1 MLANRP
7 DPRLR
12 MRSPAPGPRGGGL
25 YLSELQ
31 RTRLLDAAFAIVA
44 ERGYRGM
51 AVRAVSERAGVSS
64 KTFYDLFSD
73 REDCFLQAFDYGL
86 DRLVPV
92 VLPAFEA
99 EGEWAAGVRAG
110 LGAMLAFLDGEPE
123 LRVLVF
129 VEALGVGPRVLVR
142 RAQVL
147 DELAALIDQGRAGA
161 KAGGELPPLTADG
174 LVGAAFSVVHARLVQ
189 EGSGSLTALLNPLMA
204 TVVLPY
210 RGRAAAARE
219 LEHPAGRAARYIR
232 LGDRSRKGGRSAGSG
247 SSADFRLTVRRHM
260 ALTAV
265 AELCA
270 KGLDPSNREVA
281 ERVGVA
287 DEGQVS
293 RLMMNLQAQGLLL
306 DTRAGTSGN
315 RKAWRLTSRGEALLQ
330 ANRPLGE
337 RAS

>member
-1 MLANRP
+1 
-7 DPRLR
+7 
-12 MRSPAPGPRGGGL
+12 L

-64 KTFYDLFSD
+64 KTFYDLFCD

-92 VLPAFEA
+92 VLPAYEA
-99 EGEWAAGVRAG
+99 QGEWAAGVRAA

-147 DELAALIDQGRAGA
+147 DELAALIDRGRAGA

-174 LVGAAFSVVHARLVQ
+174 VVGAAFSVIHARLVQ
-189 EGSGSLTALLNPLMA
+189 EGSESLTALLNPLMA
-204 TVVLPY
+204 TIVLPY

-219 LEHPAGRAARYIR
+219 LEHPVGEAARFVR
-232 LGDRSRKGGRSAGSG
+232 LGDRSRKGGRPAGCG
-247 SSADFRLTVRRHM
+247 SRADFRLTVRRHM

-265 AELCA
+265 SELCA
-270 KGLDPSNREVA
+270 RGLDPSNREVA

-287 DEGQVS
+287 DEGQIS
-293 RLMMNLQAQGLLL
+293 RLMMNLQQQGLLL

-315 RKAWRLTSRGEALLQ
+315 RKAWRLTPRGEELLQ

-337 RAS
+337 RGP